1 MSRRSPEEL
10 LAEAR
15 RIVGKA
21 RFCVAATASDGSCAN
36 VRVVQLL
43 DLDADWKASFV
54 TSASSRKVE
63 EIRRTGRLALAFQH
77 DADMAYVALAG
88 RARVDAD
95 PAARARVWIPGLD
108 RWFAAGESDPDAVVV
123 TLEVE
128 RLEMLSLGRGILTEP
143 QGLRAVVVERTACR
157 DWVQVPAE
165 PSGSTDV

>member
-1 MSRRSPEEL
+1 MSGRSSEEL

-15 RIVGKA
+15 RIVGRA
-21 RFCVAATASDGSCAN
+21 RFCVAATASDGSAN

-43 DLDADWKASFV
+43 DLDADWTASFV

-95 PAARARVWIPGLD
+95 PATKARVWVPGLD
-108 RWFAAGESDPDAVVV
+108 RWFAAGGSDPDAVVV
-123 TLEVE
+123 VLEVE

-143 QGLRAVVVERTACR
+143 RGLRAVVVERTACR

-165 PSGSTDV
+165 PSASTDV